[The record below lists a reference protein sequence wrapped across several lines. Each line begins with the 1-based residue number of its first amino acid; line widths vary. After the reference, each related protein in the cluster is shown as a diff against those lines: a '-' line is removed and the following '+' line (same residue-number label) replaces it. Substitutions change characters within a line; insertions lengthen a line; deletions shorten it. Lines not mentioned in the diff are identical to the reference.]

1 MNGWRVIH
9 QRKAEHRTCKEHS
22 MNMFFKPQHPK
33 IPNCAGETSPGH
45 FHDGSTQPFRY
56 GPARCDSA
64 HPSDWGDAIKG
75 PFWPLVV
82 ITFHDASI
90 QSHPDT
96 RPVKCESAH
105 LSERG
110 NVTRGPFWP
119 LVVTTFH
126 DASLEGHP
134 DTGPVRS
141 ESPHLSEWGNGIKG
155 PFGHWW

>member
-1 MNGWRVIH
+1 MLV
-9 QRKAEHRTCKEHS
+9 
-22 MNMFFKPQHPK
+22 
-33 IPNCAGETSPGH
+33 GESSHVMRLHLAIRIRGLSGVNLH
-45 FHDGSTQPFRY
+45 ILN
-56 GPARCDSA
+56 
-64 HPSDWGDAIKG
+64 DWGNVTKG

-96 RPVKCESAH
+96 SPVKCESVH

-141 ESPHLSEWGNGIKG
+141 ESPHLSEWGNVTKG